1 MARVPHPLLRSLGAT
16 IRTLRIER
24 GLSQETLADLANLDR
39 SYMSSIERGLRNI
52 SVLNM
57 ARIASA
63 LQVPLGDLVYG
74 KQTLPFQDHVPMD
87 PEDAVGNEWE
97 PGGYLSLG

>member
-1 MARVPHPLLRSLGAT
+1 MSHPLLRSLGAT
-16 IRTLRIER
+16 IRALRVER
-24 GLSQETLADLANLDR
+24 GLSQETLADLADIDR

-63 LQVPLGDLVYG
+63 LQVPLGDLVRG
-74 KQTLPFQDHVPMD
+74 TKTLPFSDRTPMA
-87 PEDAVGNEWE
+87 EDVVDAEWE

>member
-1 MARVPHPLLRSLGAT
+1 MVRDPHPLLRSLGAT
-16 IRTLRIER
+16 IRALRIER
-24 GLSQETLADLANLDR
+24 GLSQETLANLSDLDR

-63 LQVPLGDLVYG
+63 LQVPLGDLLYG
-74 KQTLPFQDHVPMD
+74 KKTLPFADHTPIGTGESV
-87 PEDAVGNEWE
+87 ASEWE

>member
-16 IRTLRIER
+16 IRALRIDR
-24 GLSQETLADLANLDR
+24 GLSQETLTNLADLDR
-39 SYMSSIERGLRNI
+39 SYMSGIERGLRNI

-63 LQVPLGDLVYG
+63 LQVPLVELMYG
-74 KQTLPFQDHVPMD
+74 KKTLPFPQDAEV
-87 PEDAVGNEWE
+87 ENVATEWE

>member
-16 IRTLRIER
+16 IRALRIER
-24 GLSQETLADLANLDR
+24 GLSQETLANLANLDR
-39 SYMSSIERGLRNI
+39 SYMSGIERGLRNI

-63 LQVPLGDLVYG
+63 LQVPLVDLMYG
-74 KQTLPFQDHVPMD
+74 KKTLPFPHDGEAGSV
-87 PEDAVGNEWE
+87 ATEWE

>member
-1 MARVPHPLLRSLGAT
+1 MRSLGAT
-16 IRTLRIER
+16 IRALRIER

-57 ARIASA
+57 ARIAAA

-74 KQTLPFQDHVPMD
+74 KKALPFADGEV
-87 PEDAVGNEWE
+87 ESVAGEWE